1 MKTRIKSWNYSS
13 FKNEIMNE
21 IVNKIVNCEK
31 YTFAKLKL

>member
-1 MKTRIKSWNYSS
+1 MKTRIKSRNYSS